1 MLSRLRSRISVLFA
15 RVVLFFKLKPVYYTF
30 LGLVF
35 SSFYFIAMYY
45 RLLIPAL
52 LLLLLSGLMDVLD
65 GLSARLV
72 YTPTRFGAFID
83 SIVDRVEDSLYV
95 IGLLFIGLNGLL
107 VLVAL
112 ALTLIIPYMSA
123 RARSAGLNVDRET
136 SVMERSDRI
145 ISLTIILLTYMA
157 ISNIIVCNYMLVA
170 YVLLAVYNL
179 SYNIVSYWRTIITRL
194 E

>member
-1 MLSRLRSRISVLFA
+1 MRSRISVLFA

-35 SSFYFIAMYY
+35 SSFYFITMYY
-45 RLLIPAL
+45 KLLIPAL

-83 SIVDRVEDSLYV
+83 SVVDRMEDSLYV
-95 IGLLFIGLNGLL
+95 IGLLFISLNDLL

-123 RARSAGLNVDRET
+123 RARSVGLSVDKET

-145 ISLTIILLTYMA
+145 IFLTIILLTY
-157 ISNIIVCNYMLVA
+157 IVVPNIIVCNYMLTT
-170 YVLLAVYNL
+170 YILLAVYNL
-179 SYNIVSYWRTIITRL
+179 SYNTVSYWRIIITRL

>member
-1 MLSRLRSRISVLFA
+1 M
-15 RVVLFFKLKPVYYTF
+15 FFKLKPVYYTF

-72 YTPTRFGAFID
+72 YIPTRFGAFID
-83 SIVDRVEDSLYV
+83 SVVDRVEDSLYV
-95 IGLLFIGLNGLL
+95 MGLLFIGLNGLL

-145 ISLTIILLTYMA
+145 IFLTIILLTCMV
-157 ISNIIVCNYMLVA
+157 ISNIIVCNYMLII
-170 YVLLAVYNL
+170 YILLAVYNL
-179 SYNIVSYWRTIITRL
+179 FYNIVSYWRTIINRL

>member
-1 MLSRLRSRISVLFA
+1 
-15 RVVLFFKLKPVYYTF
+15 
-30 LGLVF
+30 
-35 SSFYFIAMYY
+35 MYY
-45 RLLIPAL
+45 MLLIPAL

-83 SIVDRVEDSLYV
+83 SVVDRVEDSLYV
-95 IGLLFIGLNGLL
+95 MGLLFIGLNGLL

-145 ISLTIILLTYMA
+145 IFLTIILLTYMVV
-157 ISNIIVCNYMLVA
+157 SNIIVCNYMLIT

-179 SYNIVSYWRTIITRL
+179 SYNTLSYWRTIITRL

>member
-1 MLSRLRSRISVLFA
+1 MRSRISVLFA

-35 SSFYFIAMYY
+35 SSLYFIVMYY
-45 RLLIPAL
+45 RLLIPAV

-83 SIVDRVEDSLYV
+83 SVVDRAEDSLYV
-95 IGLLFIGLNGLL
+95 MGLLFIGLNGLL

-112 ALTLIIPYMSA
+112 ALTLMVPYISA
-123 RARSAGLNVDRET
+123 RARGTRLIVNKET

-145 ISLTIILLTYMA
+145 IFLVAILVTY
-157 ISNIIVCNYMLVA
+157 IVSSNIMVCNYMLTV
-170 YVLLAVYNL
+170 YILLILYNL
-179 SYNIVSYWRTIITRL
+179 SYNIVSYWRTPIPRL